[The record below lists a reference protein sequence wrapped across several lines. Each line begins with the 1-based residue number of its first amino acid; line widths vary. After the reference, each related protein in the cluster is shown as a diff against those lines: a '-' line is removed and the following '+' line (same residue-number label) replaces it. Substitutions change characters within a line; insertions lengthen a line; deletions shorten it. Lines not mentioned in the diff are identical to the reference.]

1 MYNFTEST
9 AETSVIGAILSDS
22 RTHVQAQRLTPDD
35 FVDKNNRAIFG
46 AVQQLMAEKK
56 PVDLVTVGER
66 LNYDTELLQ
75 TMTDA
80 VRLTPITVNCSTYVD
95 LVLDAS
101 VRRKSSQIGEAL
113 YRAMGNRDV
122 PAMESIADARAK
134 LADISGS
141 TASGWM
147 SSADVV
153 MRTYTELE
161 QRVAG
166 GIKPVLSGISALDY
180 LTGGFFP
187 GEMTIIGAKP
197 GVGKS
202 VLGMMIAMNAD
213 KAGRKSGICSLEM
226 LDTQYGQRLLSS
238 ASGVDGMKLR
248 KAEGITDDD
257 WVQLGEAAS
266 LLGRLP
272 TAYTFD
278 TRYIEDL
285 ALAVRNRID
294 RDGLDILVVDY
305 LQLMRTHQRTENERL
320 TIAAISWA
328 LKTLSTECRIPV
340 IALAQLRRPGQG
352 EANKMPTMRDLRE
365 SGNLEADAD
374 NIILMH
380 EPENRDDPYVY
391 KDDKTL
397 FDAVKTNG
405 GRYIALKV
413 EKQRQGATGVVSVIF
428 RPNRMEYQQIERT
441 GAKQ

>member
-1 MYNFTEST
+1 
-9 AETSVIGAILSDS
+9 
-22 RTHVQAQRLTPDD
+22 
-35 FVDKNNRAIFG
+35 
-46 AVQQLMAEKK
+46 
-56 PVDLVTVGER
+56 
-66 LNYDTELLQ
+66 
-75 TMTDA
+75 MTDA

-166 GIKPVLSGISALDY
+166 GIRPVLSGISALDY

-202 VLGMMIAMNAD
+202 VLGMMIAMNAA

-226 LDTQYGQRLLSS
+226 LDTQYGQRLLSN

-266 LLGRLP
+266 ILGRLS

-397 FDAVKTNG
+397 FDTVKTNG

-428 RPNRMEYQQIERT
+428 RPNRMEYQQIERK
-441 GAKQ
+441 GAKL